1 MMPLSIEKPYARISI
16 FPVEHIFNT
25 IMLNLFALK
34 LMAILFFFLQMLQS
48 KKLQFFLVCKIFIL
62 LEFT

>member
-1 MMPLSIEKPYARISI
+1 MMPLSIEKPYAQIGV
-16 FPVEHIFNT
+16 FPVEHVFNT
-25 IMLNLFALK
+25 VLLNLFALK

-48 KKLQFFLVCKIFIL
+48 KNLHVFLVCKFLIL

>member
-1 MMPLSIEKPYARISI
+1 MMPLSIEKPYARIGV
-16 FPVEHIFNT
+16 FPVEHVFNT
-25 IMLNLFALK
+25 VLLNLFALK

-48 KKLQFFLVCKIFIL
+48 KNLHVFLVCKFFIL

>member
-1 MMPLSIEKPYARISI
+1 MMPLSIEKPYARIGV
-16 FPVEHIFNT
+16 FPVEHVFNT
-25 IMLNLFALK
+25 VLLNLFALK